1 MKKTLMLLMAVV
13 LLTLTVVR
21 AQQPW
26 VTHKVNNRVSFKFP
40 STPREF
46 IPGSFMAVAPD
57 SSVVY
62 IFTLVDF
69 AKVANLDS
77 AALAPVK
84 ATPEFAAQ
92 LKTGMKQSL
101 PDVNLSDF
109 KIGIWKGF
117 TCYTSS
123 GLDSKNKEYD
133 MFMFIIGN
141 NLYSL
146 STVIANGASLKG
158 RDDFFASIILS
169 N

>member
-1 MKKTLMLLMAVV
+1 MKKLLMLLIAVM
-13 LLTLTVVR
+13 LLALTVVH

-26 VTHKVNNRVSFKFP
+26 VTHNVDSKVSVKFP

-62 IFTLVDF
+62 IFTVVDF

-92 LKTGMKQSL
+92 LKSGMKQSL
-101 PDVNLSDF
+101 PEVDLSDF
-109 KIGIWKGF
+109 LIGNFKGF
-117 TCYTSS
+117 TSYTTS
-123 GLDSKNKEYD
+123 GFDPKKKRYD
-133 MFMFIIGN
+133 MFMFIIGTN
-141 NLYSL
+141 FYSL
-146 STVIANGASLKG
+146 SVVTYYGTLLAS
-158 RDDFFASIILS
+158 RDKFFASIALTQ
-169 N
+169 